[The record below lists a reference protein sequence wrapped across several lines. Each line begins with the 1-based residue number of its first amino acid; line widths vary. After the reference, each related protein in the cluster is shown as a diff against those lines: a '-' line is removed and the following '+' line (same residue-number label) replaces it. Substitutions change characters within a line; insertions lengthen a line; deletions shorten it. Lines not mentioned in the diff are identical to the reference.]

1 MSSFFDIIASTIV
14 FGVLALT
21 VARVQT
27 NINSTM
33 YENQYNV
40 VTQTNAVELARQI
53 EWDFSKIGHHVTGQK
68 ILWADSAGIRFFA
81 DLENNSVINDV
92 TYFAGDTS
100 QVQGVKNP
108 DEFPLFRRSGVKT
121 VQQNWGLT
129 YLRIS
134 YYDSLYQEI
143 QTPITVLSQL
153 RRIKAID
160 VAFRIESSEP
170 VYSLY
175 DTTWAAVTWEKT
187 IVPRNLDNLNY

>member
-53 EWDFSKIGHHVTGQK
+53 EWDFSKIGHHVAGQK

-153 RRIKAID
+153 RRIKAIN